1 MYTIQA
7 NPSGTRS
14 IEVSNENLRTIEKY
28 ALFRHLIDSTGI
40 IDEAVLDK
48 LKLNIRSLIASQEED
63 SKDLLIRQAAG
74 VLISLDQIKNYGQS
88 KVESDIKR
96 NLMQLRLNIK
106 RKELLQKK
114 NIADW

>member
-1 MYTIQA
+1 MSQKIWICSLRKVRIIA
-7 NPSGTRS
+7 NESYDRKR
-14 IEVSNENLRTIEKY
+14 VHR
-28 ALFRHLIDSTGI
+28 
-40 IDEAVLDK
+40 
-48 LKLNIRSLIASQEED
+48 
-63 SKDLLIRQAAG
+63 KDLQIRQAAG

-114 NIADW
+114 SIADW

>member
-1 MYTIQA
+1 MRIFGHIYLDIYT
-7 NPSGTRS
+7 
-14 IEVSNENLRTIEKY
+14 
-28 ALFRHLIDSTGI
+28 
-40 IDEAVLDK
+40 
-48 LKLNIRSLIASQEED
+48 
-63 SKDLLIRQAAG
+63 G

-114 NIADW
+114 SIADW